1 MKIYPNRRLF
11 TTKGRR
17 VGQLA
22 LVSYAGLM
30 LGLAAPLFAAK
41 VLVVAGGG
49 AAAGNAPAAACKL
62 NAPFGVDFDRAG
74 NFFMVEMVGGERV
87 LKVDARG
94 QLTVFAGTG
103 EKGFSGDGGP
113 ALEAQFNGMH
123 NLAVAPN
130 GDIYLADTWNSRVRK
145 IDGRTG
151 VISTV
156 VGTGQKG
163 FGGDGGPA
171 TQAQFGNI
179 YCASLD
185 SRGER
190 MFLADLDNRR
200 IRAVDLKTGLVT
212 TVAGNGQKGVPLDGA
227 MALDAPLVDPRAVV
241 VDKEANIY
249 VLERG
254 GHALRVVD
262 AEGRIRTVVNTSG
275 KMGATG
281 DGGDARQATLNG
293 PKHLCV
299 DLEGNVVIAD
309 TDNHLIRKYSPR
321 DGKIVRVAGTGKK
334 GAGGIGGPP
343 EQVELN
349 EPHGVCVCPSGILY
363 IVDSY
368 NNRLLRIER

>member
-1 MKIYPNRRLF
+1 MKTNPNSRLLL
-11 TTKGRR
+11 TQGRP

-22 LVSYAGLM
+22 LVIFAGLL
-30 LGLAAPLFAAK
+30 LGLAAPLFAEK
-41 VLVVAGGG
+41 IVVVAGGG
-49 AAAGNAPAAACKL
+49 TSAGNAPATACQLKT
-62 NAPFGVDFDRAG
+62 PFGVDFDRAG
-74 NFFMVEMVGGERV
+74 NFFMVEMAGGERV
-87 LKVDARG
+87 LKVDAHG

-113 ALEAQFNGMH
+113 ALKAQFNGLH

-145 IDGRTG
+145 IDVRTG

-163 FGGDGGPA
+163 FSGDGGPA

-190 MFLADLDNRR
+190 LFLADLDNRR
-200 IRAVDLKTGLVT
+200 IRAVDLKTGRVT

-227 MALDAPLVDPRAVV
+227 MAVEASLVDPRAVA
-241 VDKEANIY
+241 VDKQDNIY

-262 AEGRIRTVVNTSG
+262 AQGRIHTVVNASG
-275 KMGATG
+275 KKGATG
-281 DGGDARQATLNG
+281 DGGDARQATLSG
-293 PKHLCV
+293 PKHLCI

-334 GAGGIGGPP
+334 GVGGIGGPP

-349 EPHGVCVCPSGILY
+349 QPHGVCVTPSGTLY